1 MLAPNVVEIPL
12 TAAAVAALQGKQLLV
27 ECELD
32 AKATPESAVRSYLDW
47 TSYVYRIGQTESAAS
62 AIGRHEF
69 VRVDA
74 YNQYNIEQQRLLDQK
89 LNSLILGAERGS
101 STSVTVPAKEE
112 WTYSYLSIKAGNP
125 VIGGP
130 YSASYDSTYTVVK
143 SKNGNWLVDRVEVT
157 PKGSVK

>member
-1 MLAPNVVEIPL
+1 MVATSTGQHMAGASIDVHVTE
-12 TAAAVAALQGKQLLV
+12 AALAATPKHWVLT
-27 ECELD
+27 
-32 AKATPESAVRSYLDW
+32 TPESAVRSYLDW